1 MARPTNIRKCFP
13 YGLKELTKVHRET
26 NAIGYNISIALDERP
41 MQKSKDNIQKA
52 GSRFGFWQRP
62 GAIILFCCICD
73 GGF

>member
-13 YGLKELTKVHRET
+13 YGPKELTKVHSET

-52 GSRFGFWQRP
+52 GSRLGF
-62 GAIILFCCICD
+62 
-73 GGF
+73 